1 MILMI
6 HLFAFLKIDSKS
18 FDREILFFQGYTDSP
33 TVPALARRRLG
44 RATVR
49 RTRSFSCVLIPISS
63 FDHVEFEFHVLD
75 VVIPILG
82 DQSLMTNMHF
92 EQNYFE
98 LSEKRPVK
106 YTVDESIRS
115 SETLFSNDVIIWSNY
130 RLKICGPYYDPYT

>member
-1 MILMI
+1 MIQN
-6 HLFAFLKIDSKS
+6 HLIGKFS
-18 FDREILFFQGYTDSP
+18 FPGLNGQSNL
-33 TVPALARRRLG
+33 PALARRRLG

-63 FDHVEFEFHVLD
+63 FGHVEFEFHVLD

-106 YTVDESIRS
+106 YTVNESTRS
-115 SETLFSNDVIIWSNY
+115 SKTLFFNDVIIWS
-130 RLKICGPYYDPYT
+130 KYTALIMTHFQALFYHA